1 MNGKWPG
8 ALTAEIIESL
18 SDEEFWRYA
27 RELALLTPTETL
39 PPEYLKCELSGGHR
53 LIPMTSLYEVVP
65 PPHRFALLPAI
76 PAWMRGVFA
85 WHTETIAVVDLDAY
99 LSASQSVTG
108 NDSEGNERAS
118 TGITCPPGRIPVP
131 QTGCHKGPA
140 HHPPDGVPR
149 HSSLHTV
156 PPDCVPSPL
165 REPSPYGDPISH
177 GRMESSTDTLLI
189 ADHSGLPI
197 GLLVPTTGLT
207 TTPESVS
214 EHEESRSP
222 ILDLPVVL
230 MDIVQQ
236 IRNSCPL

>member
-18 SDEEFWRYA
+18 SDEEFWRCA

-39 PPEYLKCELSGGHR
+39 PPEYLRCELSGGHR

-65 PPHRFALLPAI
+65 PPHHFALLPAV

-85 WHTETIAVVDLDAY
+85 WHTETIALVDLDAY
-99 LSASQSVTG
+99 LVANMPQPVH
-108 NDSEGNERAS
+108 DPDQPSEHDKDLIHQA
-118 TGITCPPGRIPVP
+118 
-131 QTGCHKGPA
+131 
-140 HHPPDGVPR
+140 
-149 HSSLHTV
+149 
-156 PPDCVPSPL
+156 
-165 REPSPYGDPISH
+165 
-177 GRMESSTDTLLI
+177 STDTLLV

-197 GLLVPTTGLT
+197 GLLVSTTGMT

-214 EHEESRSP
+214 EYEESGLP
-222 ILDLPVVL
+222 ILNLPVVL

-236 IRNSCPL
+236 IRNSCLL

>member
-39 PPEYLKCELSGGHR
+39 PPEYLRCELSGGRR

-65 PPHRFALLPAI
+65 PPHRFALLPAA
-76 PAWMRGVFA
+76 PAWMRGIFA
-85 WHTETIAVVDLDAY
+85 WHTETIAIVDLDAY
-99 LSASQSVTG
+99 LAANESQVG
-108 NDSEGNERAS
+108 NDSEGNERAYLS
-118 TGITCPPGRIPVP
+118 PR
-131 QTGCHKGPA
+131 QGPIKA
-140 HHPPDGVPR
+140 LPATPR
-149 HSSLHTV
+149 H
-156 PPDCVPSPL
+156 P
-165 REPSPYGDPISH
+165 RPYGDPISP
-177 GRMESSTDTLLI
+177 GRMASPTGTLLI
-189 ADHSGLPI
+189 AGYSGLAV
-197 GLLVPTTGLT
+197 GLLVPTLAT
-207 TTPESVS
+207 TAEPVS
-214 EHEESRSP
+214 EHEASGSL

>member
-8 ALTAEIIESL
+8 APTAEIIESL

-39 PPEYLKCELSGGHR
+39 PPEYLRCELSGGR
-53 LIPMTSLYEVVP
+53 CLIPMTSLYEVVP
-65 PPHRFALLPAI
+65 PPHRFAFLPAI

-99 LSASQSVTG
+99 LSANMPQPVHDPDQSSW
-108 NDSEGNERAS
+108 NNKDL
-118 TGITCPPGRIPVP
+118 I
-131 QTGCHKGPA
+131 HKA
-140 HHPPDGVPR
+140 
-149 HSSLHTV
+149 
-156 PPDCVPSPL
+156 
-165 REPSPYGDPISH
+165 
-177 GRMESSTDTLLI
+177 STDTLLI

-207 TTPESVS
+207 TTPESMS
-214 EHEESRSP
+214 EDEESRSP

>member
-118 TGITCPPGRIPVP
+118 TGIP
-131 QTGCHKGPA
+131 
-140 HHPPDGVPR
+140 
-149 HSSLHTV
+149 V